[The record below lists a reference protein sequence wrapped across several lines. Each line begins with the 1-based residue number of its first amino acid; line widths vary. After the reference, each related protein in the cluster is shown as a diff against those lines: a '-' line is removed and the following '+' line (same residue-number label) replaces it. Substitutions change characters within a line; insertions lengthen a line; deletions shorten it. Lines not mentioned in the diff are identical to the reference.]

1 MWLCDLEK
9 AIQELRDLNLNYVV
23 TKVVPAGYGIAFYTT
38 HFSKVVWCNGGQ
50 IIEYYDNGEIK
61 ILKNFS

>member
-9 AIQELRDLNLNYVV
+9 AIKELREVCPDYVF
-23 TKVVPAGYGIAFYTT
+23 TKVEPASSGIMFYTT
-38 HFSKVVWCNGGQ
+38 HHTRVLWRDGGQ
-50 IIEYYDNGEIK
+50 TLEHCDDGEIK